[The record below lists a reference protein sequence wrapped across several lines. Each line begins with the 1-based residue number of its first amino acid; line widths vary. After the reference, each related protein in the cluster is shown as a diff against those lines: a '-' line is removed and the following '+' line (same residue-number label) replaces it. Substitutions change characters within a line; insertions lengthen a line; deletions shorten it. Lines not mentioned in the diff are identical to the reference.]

1 MTSERIL
8 WLLFAACTG
17 LYGHHLGR
25 DGAPEL
31 VAYREARSAEIRAD
45 AAEWADM
52 ETEWDRACQRMF
64 DAAQSELERDELLK
78 YNTSFER

>member
-8 WLLFAACTG
+8 FLLFAACAG

-25 DGAPEL
+25 EGAPEL
-31 VAYREARSAEIRAD
+31 VAYLEARSAEIQAD
-45 AAEWADM
+45 MHEWAST

-64 DAAQSELERDELLK
+64 DAAQSGLERDALMR
-78 YNTSFER
+78 YGSSFER